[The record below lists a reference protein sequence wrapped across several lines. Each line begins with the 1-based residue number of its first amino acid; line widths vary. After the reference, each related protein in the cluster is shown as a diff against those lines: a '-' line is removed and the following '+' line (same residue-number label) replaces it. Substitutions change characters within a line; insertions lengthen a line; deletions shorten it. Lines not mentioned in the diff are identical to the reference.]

1 MNDDYRARATRA
13 EQENARLREQLA
25 KKPKYAGLQKTVTE
39 MLKLPPDAPV
49 NEIARVLKYLRDN
62 KELYEAGR
70 EHREI
75 TQEQERVIFDRG
87 RKHGKSEILKMLEE
101 LHRRGEL

>member
-1 MNDDYRARATRA
+1 MNDDYRKRATQA

-25 KKPKYAGLQKTVTE
+25 KPPKYAGLQKTVTE
-39 MLKLPPDAPV
+39 MLKLPADTPV

-70 EHREI
+70 EHRQI
-75 TQEQERVIFDRG
+75 TSEEKVSLVEVG
-87 RKHGKSEILKMLEE
+87 RKEGIKQAIEALRGLK
-101 LHRRGEL
+101 